1 MTELNW
7 TELMLSAAGD
17 LIFMEEG
24 DRCHMSMIMLLY
36 QRDVAPGDEGRQT
49 VVWNSGLAGYFKL
62 SQPRQQHLLTCFTYA
77 SILSSSLLQAIKLW
91 ILLSTPSP
99 NPLLPT
105 LHPTLQRDKHSLEP
119 GSNMKQMLEFSNKDI
134 KITRINMS
142 KALTEKADNRSD

>member
-49 VVWNSGLAGYFKL
+49 IVWNSGLAGYFKL
-62 SQPRQQHLLTCFTYA
+62 SQPQFGFLF
-77 SILSSSLLQAIKLW
+77 SSY
-91 ILLSTPSP
+91 
-99 NPLLPT
+99 
-105 LHPTLQRDKHSLEP
+105 
-119 GSNMKQMLEFSNKDI
+119 
-134 KITRINMS
+134 
-142 KALTEKADNRSD
+142 